1 MNLANSSCGCC
12 EGVEKLTPLALA
24 NRPGLSA
31 LAYRAGTYATFF
43 ETMLARLS
51 SLDIPTGEFDAQGQ
65 ALTVRPLANFT
76 TRDPSDPAIALLD
89 VWATVADVLTF
100 YDERLANEGYLRTA
114 TERRSVLELARLI
127 GYAPR
132 PGVSATA
139 WLAYTIDED
148 RSVTPPK
155 GMEVTI
161 PAGSRSQSVPGP
173 NELPQSFETAEPLR
187 ARTAWNALKP
197 RMSQPQTEQSV
208 SSNEL
213 WLKGTSTGLKAN
225 DPILVDYG
233 VSDPNPYAKRLVPF
247 RVVEVQAETANDRT
261 HVTLR
266 SWSTTQQTAAAVA
279 GVAAKHES
287 NTLSG
292 ATADNARA
300 ILGKLRTAANETTDD
315 PQRLSEFVE
324 NETLPALKELQKG
337 VSGRAKNLGPW
348 LGTTIDELSS
358 AHTELLASLP
368 ANATSPPT
376 PTPTPTPLPPVDLFW
391 NALKKAPSAPP
402 ASVVKL
408 NRSIATAF
416 TPGADVFPRL
426 LTAFQ
431 SPLAK
436 VLMPA
441 LANASVVPAAEI
453 KVYALRGSALFGHN
467 TPAQPVFSKDPNNK
481 GNVTGFDQ
489 PTIENTWGGF
499 ALPQANF
506 PVIALDAEYE
516 QIRPESLLVIERPPF
531 EQTSPQSSG
540 LTSVTLVPGKTTV
553 HTVQSTAASTL
564 AALGVSSKVTLPTIS
579 PVWFDK
585 SSPDEASAA
594 AASTQVLRGTRVYF
608 QSELLPLAEEPVA
621 DPICTAEI
629 ELDGLYD
636 GLEAGRWVIL
646 SGERADVFDINCKQV
661 RGIQSSELTMILSV
675 SHRVQPIRDQKAPA
689 SDDDTPHAM
698 ASPPDGGQLGFNQDD
713 GYGETE
719 PGEINALP
727 GDKTHTFIT
736 LSKDPAYCYV
746 REKVTIYANV
756 VKASHGETRREVLG
770 SGDASK
776 PMQSFTLR
784 QPPLT
789 FLPAPTAAGAASTLV
804 LRVNEVEWHETDTL
818 AGLSPDDRKFI
829 TKTDD
834 ESKTT
839 VVFGNG
845 WQGARPPTGRE
856 NITAL
861 YRNGI
866 GEPGNVKAGQINQ
879 LTTRPL
885 GVKEVVNP
893 LPATGG
899 ANREGRDQIRK
910 NAPLGVLALDR
921 LVSVQDYADFTRT
934 FAGIG
939 KASAVKLSDGAR
951 EVVHVT
957 IAGAN
962 DIPID
967 PISDLYQN
975 LGRALRELGDPHVAI
990 EVRMREMLTLI
1001 ISANVC
1007 VLPDYAWEFVEPKV
1021 RAAMLDTFSFERR
1034 ELAQDVTKSEVIS
1047 VIQRVPGVAFVDLDI
1062 LAARSESDMEAEL
1075 LKTTVNAG
1083 KGTSAGKSFSESL
1096 TSVKCR
1102 VVVEPARINDAPT
1115 KFSDR
1120 IAPAQIAVLS
1130 RAAPETL
1137 VLTEVTG

>member
-1 MNLANSSCGCC
+1 M
-12 EGVEKLTPLALA
+12 V
-24 NRPGLSA
+24 
-31 LAYRAGTYATFF
+31 
-43 ETMLARLS
+43 ARLS
-51 SLDIPTGEFDAQGQ
+51 SLDVPVGEFDAQGQ
-65 ALTVRPLANFT
+65 AITAARPLANLT
-76 TRDPSDPAIALLD
+76 TRDPSDPAIALLAG
-89 VWATVADVLTF
+89 WAIVADVLTF

-148 RSVTPPK
+148 RSATPPK

-161 PAGSRSQSVPGP
+161 PAGSRSQSVPEP

-187 ARTAWNALKP
+187 ARTVWNTLKP
-197 RMSQPQTEQSV
+197 RMSQPQTVQSIGKTHGI
-208 SSNEL
+208 
-213 WLKGTSTGLKAN
+213 WLKGATTGLKAN
-225 DPILVDYG
+225 DPILIDPALPG
-233 VSDPNPYAKRLVPF
+233 VMPVPL
-247 RVVEVQAETANDRT
+247 RVVEVKADTSTERT
-261 HVTLR
+261 FVTLR
-266 SWSTTQQTAAAVA
+266 FWSTPQQTAAAVV
-279 GVAAKHES
+279 GIAAKHES

-300 ILGKLRTAANETTDD
+300 VLGKLRTTANELTDD
-315 PQRLSEFVE
+315 PHRLSEFVAS
-324 NETLPALKELQKG
+324 ETLPALKELQKG

-368 ANATSPPT
+368 ANANSPPT
-376 PTPTPTPLPPVDLFW
+376 ATPTPPVELFW
-391 NALKKAPSAPP
+391 NALKKAPSVPP
-402 ASVVKL
+402 ASAVKL

-436 VLMPA
+436 VLVPA
-441 LANASVVPAAEI
+441 LANASVAPAAEI
-453 KVYALRGSALFGHN
+453 KVYALRVSALFGHN
-467 TPAQPVFSKDPNNK
+467 TPAQPVFSN
-481 GNVTGFDQ
+481 GNVTRFDQ
-489 PTIENTWGGF
+489 PTIENTWDGF
-499 ALPQANF
+499 ALPKANF

-531 EQTSPQSSG
+531 EQTSHDTTG
-540 LTSVTLVPGKTTV
+540 LATVTQFDGKTTV

-564 AALGVSSKVTLPTIS
+564 AALGVSAKVTLPTIS
-579 PVWFDK
+579 PAWFAK
-585 SSPDEASAA
+585 SPSDAVAA

-608 QSELLPLAEEPVA
+608 QTELLPLAEAPVT
-621 DPICTAEI
+621 DPVCKAEI

-646 SGERADVFDINCKQV
+646 SGERADVFDVNCQQV
-661 RGIQSSELTMILSV
+661 KGIQSSELTMILSV
-675 SHRVQPIRDQKAPA
+675 SHRVQPLKQQAPTQSDQTSFVGPAPL
-689 SDDDTPHAM
+689 
-698 ASPPDGGQLGFNQDD
+698 PDGGQLGFNQSS

-719 PGEINALP
+719 SGEISALP

-756 VKASHGETRREVLG
+756 VKASHGETRSEVLG

-789 FLPAPTAAGAASTLV
+789 FLPAATAAGAASTLV
-804 LRVNEVEWHETDTL
+804 LRVNEIEWHEADTL
-818 AGLSPDDRKFI
+818 AGSSPEDRKFI

-856 NITAL
+856 NITAV

-921 LVSVQDYADFTRT
+921 VVSGQDYADFTRT

-967 PISDLYQN
+967 PISDLYHN

-990 EVRMREMLTLI
+990 EVRLREMLTLI
-1001 ISANVC
+1001 ISANVG

-1021 RAAMLDTFSFERR
+1021 RAALLDMFSFERR
-1034 ELAQDVTKSEVIS
+1034 DLAQDVTKSEVIS
-1047 VIQRVPGVAFVDLDI
+1047 TIQRVPGVAFVDLEL
-1062 LAARSESDMEAEL
+1062 LAASSESDMEAEL

-1083 KGTSAGKSFSESL
+1083 KGPSTVKSFSESL

-1102 VVVEPARINDAPT
+1102 VVVEPARVNKAPT

-1130 RAAPETL
+1130 PALPETL

>member
-1 MNLANSSCGCC
+1 MNPASSSCGCC
-12 EGVEKLTPLALA
+12 EGVERLTPLALA

-31 LAYRAGTYATFF
+31 LAYRVGTHATFY

-51 SLDIPTGEFDAQGQ
+51 SLDVPTGEFNAKGE
-65 ALTVRPLANFT
+65 AITAARPLANFT

-197 RMSQPQTEQSV
+197 RISQPQTLRSIGRTHGI
-208 SSNEL
+208 

-225 DPILVDYG
+225 DPILIDLALPG
-233 VSDPNPYAKRLVPF
+233 VMPVAV
-247 RVVEVQAETANDRT
+247 RVVEVKADTATDRT
-261 HVTLR
+261 FVTLR
-266 SWSTTQQTAAAVA
+266 SWPTTHQTAAAVA

-300 ILGKLRTAANETTDD
+300 VLGKLRTAANEMTDD
-315 PQRLSEFVE
+315 PQRLSEFVGK
-324 NETLPALKELQKG
+324 ETLPALMELQKG

-348 LGTTIDELSS
+348 LATTIDELSS
-358 AHTELLASLP
+358 AHTELRASLP

-376 PTPTPTPLPPVDLFW
+376 PTPLPPVELFW
-391 NALKKAPSAPP
+391 NALKKAPSTPP

-436 VLMPA
+436 VLVPA

-467 TPAQPVFSKDPNNK
+467 TPAQPVFSKDSNNK
-481 GNVTGFDQ
+481 GDVTGFVQ

-499 ALPQANF
+499 ALPKDKF

-516 QIRPESLLVIERPPF
+516 QIRPQSLLVIERPPF
-531 EQTSPQSSG
+531 EQTSHD
-540 LTSVTLVPGKTTV
+540 TTVPATVIQFHGKTTV

-564 AALGVSSKVTLPTIS
+564 AALGVSAKVTLPTIS
-579 PVWFDK
+579 PRWFDK
-585 SSPDEASAA
+585 SPDEATPA
-594 AASTQVLRGTRVYF
+594 AASTQLLRGTRVYF
-608 QSELLPLAEEPVA
+608 QSELLPLVEEPVT

-646 SGERADVFDINCKQV
+646 SGERADVFDVNCKQV

-675 SHRVQPIRDQKAPA
+675 SHRVQPLKQQAPTPTDQTSFVGPAPL
-689 SDDDTPHAM
+689 
-698 ASPPDGGQLGFNQDD
+698 PDGGQLGFNQDG

-719 PGEINALP
+719 PDENNALA

-789 FLPAPTAAGAASTLV
+789 FLPAPTKTGAASTLV

-818 AGLSPDDRKFI
+818 AGSSPDDRKFI

-845 WQGARPPTGRE
+845 SQGARPPTGRE

-866 GEPGNVKAGQINQ
+866 GEPGNVKGGQINQ

-975 LGRALRELGDPHVAI
+975 LVRALRELGDPHVAI
-990 EVRMREMLTLI
+990 AVRLREMLTLI

-1021 RAAMLDTFSFERR
+1021 RAALLDTFSFERR
-1034 ELAQDVTKSEVIS
+1034 DLAQDVTKSEVIS
-1047 VIQRVPGVAFVDLDI
+1047 VIQRVRGVAFVDLDI

-1083 KGTSAGKSFSESL
+1083 KGTSAGTSFSESL
-1096 TSVKCR
+1096 ISVNCR
-1102 VVVEPARINDAPT
+1102 VVVEPARVNDAPT

-1130 RAAPETL
+1130 PALPETL

>member
-1 MNLANSSCGCC
+1 
-12 EGVEKLTPLALA
+12 
-24 NRPGLSA
+24 
-31 LAYRAGTYATFF
+31 
-43 ETMLARLS
+43 
-51 SLDIPTGEFDAQGQ
+51 
-65 ALTVRPLANFT
+65 
-76 TRDPSDPAIALLD
+76 
-89 VWATVADVLTF
+89 VLTF
-100 YDERLANEGYLRTA
+100 YDERLAHEGYLRTA

-161 PAGSRSQSVPGP
+161 PAGSRSQSVPEP

-208 SSNEL
+208 SSNDL

-225 DPILVDYG
+225 DPILIDYG
-233 VSDPNPYAKRLVPF
+233 VPKANAKRVPF
-247 RVVEVQAETANDRT
+247 RVVEVRTDTANDRT
-261 HVTLR
+261 QVTLR
-266 SWSTTQQTAAAVA
+266 PWSTPKQTAAAVA
-279 GVAAKHES
+279 VVAAKHES
-287 NTLSG
+287 NALAG

-300 ILGKLRTAANETTDD
+300 ILGKLQTAASELTDD
-315 PQRLSEFVE
+315 PHRLSEFVAS
-324 NETLPALKELQKG
+324 ETLPALKELQKG

-358 AHTELLASLP
+358 AHTELRASLP
-368 ANATSPPT
+368 ANATSTLKPT
-376 PTPTPTPLPPVDLFW
+376 APVESFW
-391 NALKKAPSAPP
+391 DALKKAPQVPP

-408 NRSIATAF
+408 NRSIQTAF

-426 LTAFQ
+426 LTTFR

-436 VLMPA
+436 VLVPA

-453 KVYALRGSALFGHN
+453 KVYALRVSASLFAHN
-467 TPAQPVFSKDPNNK
+467 TPAQPHFANGIVDNFVP
-481 GNVTGFDQ
+481 
-489 PTIENTWGGF
+489 PTLANTWKGVPG
-499 ALPQANF
+499 AIGPF
-506 PVIALDAEYE
+506 PTIALDADYDQVRPTSLMLIEWPSLDMTE
-516 QIRPESLLVIERPPF
+516 SDAVIAGSDFTIHNVDSIR
-531 EQTSPQSSG
+531 T
-540 LTSVTLVPGKTTV
+540 
-553 HTVQSTAASTL
+553 STL

-579 PVWFDK
+579 PAWFEK
-585 SSPDEASAA
+585 ASPIEMRIAKN
-594 AASTQVLRGTRVYF
+594 STQLLRGTRVYT
-608 QSELLPLAEEPVA
+608 QSELLPLAEAPIT

-646 SGERADVFDINCKQV
+646 SGERADVFDVNCQQV

-675 SHRVQPIRDQKAPA
+675 SHRVQPLKQQEPTPTDQTSFGGPAPL
-689 SDDDTPHAM
+689 
-698 ASPPDGGQLGFNQDD
+698 PDGGQLGFNQGS
-713 GYGETE
+713 GYGETD
-719 PGEINALP
+719 PGKISALP

-818 AGLSPDDRKFI
+818 AGSSPDDREFI

-921 LVSVQDYADFTRT
+921 VVSVQDYADFTRT

-990 EVRMREMLTLI
+990 EVRLREMLTLI

-1007 VLPDYAWEFVEPKV
+1007 VLPDYAWEFVEPRV

-1047 VIQRVPGVAFVDLDI
+1047 AIQSVRGVAFVDLDI

-1102 VVVEPARINDAPT
+1102 VVVEPARVNDAPT

-1130 RAAPETL
+1130 PALPETL